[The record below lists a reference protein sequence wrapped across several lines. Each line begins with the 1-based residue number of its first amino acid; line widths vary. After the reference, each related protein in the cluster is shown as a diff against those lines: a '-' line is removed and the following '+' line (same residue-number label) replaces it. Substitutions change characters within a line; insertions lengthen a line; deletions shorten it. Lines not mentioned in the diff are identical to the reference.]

1 MKIDKVIGGL
11 IFTLLALTA
20 CQNLP
25 IQQLPQAS
33 TSAPAAETIPTPPN
47 SAANTL
53 IGTVQDVVSNTL
65 LIKTEINSQY
75 RVQILPETRIWK
87 GNWDNNDRVIE
98 VGDGVVI
105 SGTMDGHNKS
115 GVAQELYVNI
125 VNTYGLISDVEI
137 QASEIHFIIHDGYTA
152 QPIHVKIDRNQ
163 MVASSAQSG
172 EITADAIEWQKVK
185 RGQVVGLRLKDG
197 TVQGETVSVDYQ

>member
-65 LIKTEINSQY
+65 LIRTETNSQY

-98 VGDGVVI
+98 AGDEVVI